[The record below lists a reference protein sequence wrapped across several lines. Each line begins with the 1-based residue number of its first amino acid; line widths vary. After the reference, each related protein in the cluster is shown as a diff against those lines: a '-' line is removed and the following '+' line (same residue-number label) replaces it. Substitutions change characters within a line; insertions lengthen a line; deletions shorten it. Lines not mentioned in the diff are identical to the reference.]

1 MVTGRSGGHPVR
13 ALRNKMSREYLRR
26 EQAGCEFEELESLTV
41 GALRKAVVDGDV
53 DYGTLMAGQI
63 AGMIQEEKSCREI
76 IEGMMD
82 EAESLMNRAW

>member
-1 MVTGRSGGHPVR
+1 MHCAIRCRG
-13 ALRNKMSREYLRR
+13 NIW
-26 EQAGCEFEELESLTV
+26 AGCEFEELESLTV

>member
-13 ALRNKMSREYLRR
+13 ALRNKMSREYLRK
-26 EQAGCEFEELESLTV
+26 EQAGCAFEELESLTI

-63 AGMIQEEKSCREI
+63 AGMIQEEKSCGEI
-76 IEGMMD
+76 IEEMMSQ
-82 EAESLMNRAW
+82 AEDLLNRTW